1 MNRPSARA
9 LSTDVTRT
17 RIAAGLPRTF
27 WILWTG
33 MLVNRVGAVVITFLA
48 VYLTSERGFPAA
60 RAGLV
65 VGVYGIGGAAG
76 TAAGGVL
83 ADRWGRRATMLLGQ
97 FGQVAATVALGFAR
111 DPRMIG
117 VLALAVG
124 FLFNITVPAFFAMIV
139 DAVPDA
145 DRGRAH
151 ALRQWAYSL
160 GFAVAGVGGGLAAQ
174 ANYQLIFL
182 IDAGT
187 TLAYALI
194 TVDLLTESRPPEG
207 RRPGTPRG
215 AATVARDRPFLG
227 LLILNFGV
235 LLVVFQ
241 YLSTLPIA
249 MNHDG
254 YGPAAYGAVIAING
268 LVIVGGQLFVPRLT
282 GRFTVT
288 ALLAGATALAGL
300 GFGLD
305 AVAHRAW
312 FYAVTVAIWTVG
324 QMVYVV
330 PAQMAISRLAPADL
344 RGRYMAAYQLS
355 AMAAVAVAT
364 ADLLQAQYQDAV
376 AKGATV
382 LVPGGRIDRSGA
394 FFQPAVLTDLTPEM
408 RVYTEEAFGPLAMI
422 YRVADADAAVELANS
437 SVYGLGGTVFGA
449 ETEARRVAER
459 LDTGHVGINT
469 YLRAPIHMPF
479 GGTKHSGVGRE
490 LGRSGMD
497 QFANIKTYGIA

>member
-1 MNRPSARA
+1 
-9 LSTDVTRT
+9 
-17 RIAAGLPRTF
+17 
-27 WILWTG
+27 
-33 MLVNRVGAVVITFLA
+33 
-48 VYLTSERGFPAA
+48 
-60 RAGLV
+60 
-65 VGVYGIGGAAG
+65 
-76 TAAGGVL
+76 
-83 ADRWGRRATMLLGQ
+83 MLLGQ

-117 VLALAVG
+117 VLAFAVG
-124 FLFNITVPAFFAMIV
+124 FLFNITVPAFSAMIV

-145 DRGRAH
+145 DRGRAY

-194 TVDLLTESRPPEG
+194 TVGLLTESRPPEG
-207 RRPGTPRG
+207 RRPGIRRG

-249 MNHDG
+249 
-254 YGPAAYGAVIAING
+254 I
-268 LVIVGGQLFVPRLT
+268 
-282 GRFTVT
+282 
-288 ALLAGATALAGL
+288 
-300 GFGLD
+300 
-305 AVAHRAW
+305 
-312 FYAVTVAIWTVG
+312 
-324 QMVYVV
+324 
-330 PAQMAISRLAPADL
+330 
-344 RGRYMAAYQLS
+344 
-355 AMAAVAVAT
+355 
-364 ADLLQAQYQDAV
+364 DLLQAQYQDAV